1 MLDGL
6 VAHLK
11 LRNSRRPKLKRI
23 SVYLIFFFFKKK
35 KKICCHERSTDIED
49 CERLK

>member
-1 MLDGL
+1 MLDSL

-35 KKICCHERSTDIED
+35 KKFVVMKGQLT
-49 CERLK
+49 LKTVKD